1 MGRFDGKA
9 VLVTGAGSGIGCAM
23 CRLFAREGARV
34 ALNDMDEALAREA
47 AGKINAEVID
57 EKVFPYAFDV
67 ADIDAMRSAVAD
79 WDAKCGGLDVVC
91 CNAGITN
98 YGGFLDYEPHAFD
111 RLTSVNLRGTYF
123 TAQAAARAMIARK
136 KAGRIILTSSVTGVQ
151 GFRSLGA
158 YGMTK
163 AGIVHMA
170 KSIAMELGQYGINVN
185 AIIPGIVRT
194 ERTMA
199 DDPDLDANWNDVLA
213 LGRVSEAEDVANA
226 ALFLA
231 SPEAR
236 QITGQALVVDAGWVI
251 HSPIP
256 AGQPE
261 TPAQSSV
268 LK

>member
-9 VLVTGAGSGIGCAM
+9 VLVTGAGSGIGYAM

-34 ALNDMDEALAREA
+34 ALNDMNEALAREA
-47 AGKINAEVID
+47 AGKINGEVGS
-57 EKVFPYAFDV
+57 ERVLPYAFDV
-67 ADIDAMRSAVAD
+67 ANVEALRAAVAA
-79 WDAKCGGLDVVC
+79 WDQACGGLDAVC

-98 YGGFLDYEPHAFD
+98 YGGFLEYEPHAFD
-111 RLTSVNLRGTYF
+111 RITSVNLRGTYF

-151 GFRSLGA
+151 GFRNLGA

-163 AGIVHMA
+163 AGIAHMA
-170 KSIAMELGQYGINVN
+170 KSMAMEVGEYGINVN
-185 AIIPGIVRT
+185 AIVPGIVRT
-194 ERTMA
+194 ERTMI
-199 DDPDLDANWNDVLA
+199 DDPDLDANWNEVLA
-213 LGRVSEAEDVANA
+213 LGRVSEAEDVANV

-268 LK
+268 LR